1 MKVIGFDLV
10 GVLVR
15 EISFDL
21 SDVQDKMERLF
32 GKNKSDIEYNKNV
45 QEKISNEIDIEENI
59 KYIINNIYQVKFPD
73 LISELKNKF
82 PNTNIIIATNHVS
95 YIRDYI
101 ENNFDM
107 DLIDKV
113 YVSAEINL
121 IKPDVEFY
129 QYILNDL
136 NIKASD
142 MLFLDDNVDN
152 INGAR
157 KLEINTIKIDNDTDI
172 LKAIN
177 NYNDT
182 DN

>member
-21 SDVQDKMERLF
+21 SNVQDKMERLF
-32 GKNKSDIEYNKNV
+32 GKNKSDIEYKKDV

-73 LISELKNKF
+73 LISELKNRF
-82 PNTNIIIATNHVS
+82 PNTKIVIATNHVS
-95 YIRDYI
+95 YIRGYI

-107 DLIDKV
+107 NLIDKV

-121 IKPDVEFY
+121 IKPDAEFY

-136 NIKASD
+136 NIKARD

-157 KLEINTIKIDNDTDI
+157 KLGINTIRIDNDTNI

-177 NYNDT
+177 NFNDT
-182 DN
+182 NN